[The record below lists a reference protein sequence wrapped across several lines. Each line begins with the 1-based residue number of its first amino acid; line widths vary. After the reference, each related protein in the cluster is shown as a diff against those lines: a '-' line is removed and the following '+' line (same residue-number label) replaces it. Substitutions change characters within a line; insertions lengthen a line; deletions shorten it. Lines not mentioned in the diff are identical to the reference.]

1 MAAADAKSADYRLDL
16 RAGRF
21 GEALTAR
28 QMFGRGAWTLAFA
41 LVLFFINRA
50 EYPGPAAQILVVLSL
65 IALAFF
71 AAGWLTVQASKTAR
85 FQIRDR
91 ILDSLALKGDERVL
105 DVGCGSGLM
114 AIGAAKRLK
123 TGRATGLDQTGEADE
138 AKENAKREGVGDK
151 LRIDT
156 GVSARLVYPDNN
168 YDAVLSVLALH
179 HLGESDMREQMV
191 REMFRVLKPGGKLAI
206 FDTTGLSTTGVGD
219 YAEILRSAG
228 AQDVALSPLS
238 WYGIQP
244 ARTVTAR
251 K

>member
-123 TGRATGLDQTGEADE
+123 TGAPPALIKPARPT
-138 AKENAKREGVGDK
+138 KPKRTPSG
-151 LRIDT
+151 R
-156 GVSARLVYPDNN
+156 VSATSCASTPASPPAWSTRT
-168 YDAVLSVLALH
+168 
-179 HLGESDMREQMV
+179 
-191 REMFRVLKPGGKLAI
+191 I
-206 FDTTGLSTTGVGD
+206 TTTPSSACWRCTTW
-219 YAEILRSAG
+219 ANPICANRWSAKCSG
-228 AQDVALSPLS
+228 C
-238 WYGIQP
+238 
-244 ARTVTAR
+244 
-251 K
+251 

>member
-1 MAAADAKSADYRLDL
+1 
-16 RAGRF
+16 
-21 GEALTAR
+21 
-28 QMFGRGAWTLAFA
+28 MFGRGAWTLAFA

-156 GVSARLVYPDNN
+156 GVPPAWSTRTITTTPSSACWRC
-168 YDAVLSVLALH
+168 
-179 HLGESDMREQMV
+179 
-191 REMFRVLKPGGKLAI
+191 
-206 FDTTGLSTTGVGD
+206 TTW
-219 YAEILRSAG
+219 ANPICANRWSAKCSG
-228 AQDVALSPLS
+228 C
-238 WYGIQP
+238 
-244 ARTVTAR
+244 
-251 K
+251 